1 MISIQVKL
9 DKLKIEY
16 PDIYEFFLTTLRN
29 SNSKYKNYSENKIKC
44 YYYLGFYMLPSKKTK
59 EYYENLYTL
68 KYDQRKIEERKKVKI
83 TITLVAGKF
92 ALSDQ
97 RNMNGETLEKI
108 FNEIVKR
115 KIYTEQL
122 EIQNDEIINSIP
134 DLDDFVKKLKK
145 EQEQNR
151 KLMEDIFSDS
161 NFLIN
166 KQKKM
171 SPQEQLNKLI
181 DNEKYEEANNFI
193 KKHPELKKR
202 NK

>member
-193 KKHPELKKR
+193 KKHPELKK
-202 NK
+202 KK